1 MIFDLD
7 PTSGEDGADEF
18 AEFHD
23 LLFGSLPTPTE
34 QESLAMLDETLSSAD
49 IDDLGL
55 SEFDHPLHGTE
66 DHLTTDHQDAD
77 LDYLDD
83 VDGSDR
89 PDSFDSSDGLD
100 ISDRSDSYFGFDGLG
115 AEDPEVPA
123 DPLDDFGGHG

>member
-77 LDYLDD
+77 LDD